1 MNRKHR
7 KGKRPRMSR
16 VEAICFA
23 LNCLVFVTILI
34 LGAMDRR
41 SFVFLVPAYFSAIA
55 FVLLVR
61 LCLGAIQTRKKHSWR
76 SSTGT
81 ILKVG
86 IARDEEWVCTTS
98 ERGTTIFTIVMSVSY
113 EVGGRVYIVEN
124 KTIDNLNSSSR
135 REMTEI
141 LRQFAPG
148 GTIGVRYNPEN
159 PNEAIIIAGPSQIG
173 FGLLMMALIV
183 SVFVVCGISA
193 VYLFRHQGPFSQ

>member
-1 MNRKHR
+1 
-7 KGKRPRMSR
+7 MSR
-16 VEAICFA
+16 AEAICCALHCLAFA
-23 LNCLVFVTILI
+23 TIWILCVF
-34 LGAMDRR
+34 GGR
-41 SFVFLVPAYFSAIA
+41 SYAFLVLAYFSAVA
-55 FVLLVR
+55 FVLLVQ
-61 LCLGAIQTRKKHSWR
+61 LCLGAIRTLKERSWT

-86 IARDEEWVCTTS
+86 IKRDEEWLHTSS

-113 EVGGRVYIVEN
+113 EVGGRLYIVEN

-135 REMTEI
+135 REMMER

>member
-7 KGKRPRMSR
+7 KGKRPQMSR
-16 VEAICFA
+16 VEALCCA
-23 LNCLVFVTILI
+23 LNCRVFVTILI
-34 LGAMDRR
+34 LGAMERR
-41 SFVFLVPAYFSAIA
+41 SFVFLVPAYFSAVA
-55 FVLLVR
+55 FVLLVQ
-61 LCLGAIQTRKKHSWR
+61 LCLGAIRTLKERSWT

-86 IARDEEWVCTTS
+86 IKRDEEWLHTSS
-98 ERGTTIFTIVMSVSY
+98 ERGTTIFAVVMSVSY
-113 EVGGRVYIVEN
+113 EAEGKVYTVKDRAIE
-124 KTIDNLNSSSR
+124 NLNSSSR
-135 REMTEI
+135 REVMKI
-141 LRQFAPG
+141 ARQYEPG
-148 GTIGVRYNPEN
+148 QSIGVRYNPEN